1 MKLLA
6 VLFAVFMLVA
16 SASPVFACGAGGGDH
31 KDGDKVESM
40 ES

>member
-6 VLFAVFMLVA
+6 VLFAVFMIVA
-16 SASPVFACGAGGGDH
+16 SASPVFACGAGDH